1 MSMESLIDDNVM
13 DALEILFAG
22 RLSTLDHNQLLAL
35 ALAYTEEE
43 ISNERLQYAL
53 EMHKADISQMLGKMC
68 KQQFL
73 EPSGRGRGTTYHV
86 YGVEMPQIGKVAT
99 SDDNIALNMDSS
111 MSNMDSSKS
120 NMDSSKSN
128 MDSSKS
134 NMDTSKSNMGSS
146 KSNMDT
152 SKSNITHP
160 KRYSKEQLKKLLMS
174 ICQEWRTAEE
184 IALSLGRDAKY
195 VKNFV
200 LPKMTDV
207 IEKMYEN
214 IPNHPRQK
222 YRAKQH
228 EADV

>member
-1 MSMESLIDDNVM
+1 
-13 DALEILFAG
+13 
-22 RLSTLDHNQLLAL
+22 
-35 ALAYTEEE
+35 
-43 ISNERLQYAL
+43 
-53 EMHKADISQMLGKMC
+53 MLGKMC
-68 KQQFL
+68 KLQFL
-73 EPSGRGRGTTYHV
+73 ESSGRGRGTTYHV
-86 YGVEMPQIGKVAT
+86 YGVDMPQKGKVAT

-120 NMDSSKSN
+120 NMETSKNN
-128 MDSSKS
+128 MD
-134 NMDTSKSNMGSS
+134 SS

-184 IALSLGRDAKY
+184 IALFLGRDTKY

-222 YRAKQH
+222 YRAKQR
-228 EADV
+228 EA